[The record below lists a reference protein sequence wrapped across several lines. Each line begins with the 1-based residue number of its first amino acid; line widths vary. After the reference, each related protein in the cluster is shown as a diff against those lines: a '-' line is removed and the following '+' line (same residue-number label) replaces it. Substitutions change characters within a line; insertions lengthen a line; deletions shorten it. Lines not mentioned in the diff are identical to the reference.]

1 MQTPGSIPDRSQ
13 SKPCP
18 LLDSLH
24 LPVFLSLGLLPDLSV
39 LLLSQ
44 PRVTG
49 AEFHT
54 PTPGGCAAVLV
65 RAHECPL

>member
-1 MQTPGSIPDRSQ
+1 MQ
-13 SKPCP
+13 
-18 LLDSLH
+18 
-24 LPVFLSLGLLPDLSV
+24 SLGLLPDLSV